1 MNARKRYLEALEAEH
16 AAAMLGAPLPGHDIS
31 ALWAEADG
39 EKREALALCAYYMDE
54 TYRSGLGYSTYVRDH
69 VPGDS
74 ACQTLWID
82 ADDLRAAIKSGATVE
97 QLLAALDEAT
107 REGER

>member
-1 MNARKRYLEALEAEH
+1 MSARKRYLAALEAEF
-16 AAAMLGAPLPGHDIS
+16 AAATHGAPLPDHDL
-31 ALWAEADG
+31 AELRAEADK

-54 TYRSGLGYSTYVRDH
+54 TYRSGLWYSTYMRDH

-82 ADDLRAAIKSGATVE
+82 ADDLRAALKSGATVE

-107 REGER
+107 REGDR